1 VGGWRS
7 TLFGG
12 RRPWPRVRSPKGDG
26 GIGSRLL
33 HATAVKAAAHGRH
46 PFEGFLLTQL
56 EVCSAS
62 SRVVG
67 ERPRR
72 WCSSSAARGLL
83 LQMDMTALGRSAP
96 DLSAALADHKL
107 AATPMTAWGERVA
120 RRYIRFVYS
129 REPVQR
135 LSQLEGRLRA
145 ALEQLS

>member
-1 VGGWRS
+1 M
-7 TLFGG
+7 
-12 RRPWPRVRSPKGDG
+12 G

-46 PFEGFLLTQL
+46 PFEGFPLTQL
-56 EVCSAS
+56 EVLGEFAGGGGAAQALVQLI
-62 SRVVG
+62 SRL
-67 ERPRR
+67 
-72 WCSSSAARGLL
+72 GLL
-83 LQMDMTALGRSAP
+83 LQMDVTALGRSAP